1 MNFLSKL
8 LKWGFQQ
15 NTWIFFHIYAG
26 AIGAK
31 IGEYIGFSDLKTLA
45 IIFICAFG
53 WEVVEFFW
61 DGGVKGMINIYGSL
75 ERWAY
80 DSLGDVAG
88 AMLSA
93 IIVVI

>member
-1 MNFLSKL
+1 MTPIRTVIVQIRPNHRRSKPKL
-8 LKWGFQQ
+8 V
-15 NTWIFFHIYAG
+15 